1 MAEFVFIPEQ
11 TIQPGQNAILDTAI
25 GSRSGNILHRNG
37 SGIVILRGAVSNPY
51 SNFARY
57 QVVFNG
63 NIALPEVATVGPIS
77 VALAI
82 DGEPLQSSKAIVT
95 PAAVEEFFNVTSTAI
110 ITVPRGCCLTVAVEN
125 TSAAPVAAE
134 AQTAAVAPAILL
146 ANANMTVERIA

>member
-1 MAEFVFIPEQ
+1 MAEFIWIPSQ
-11 TIQPGQNAILDTAI
+11 TVEPGQNAILDTAI

-37 SGIVILRGAVSNPY
+37 SGVVILRGAVGNPY

-63 NIALPEVATVGPIS
+63 NIALPDGATVGAIS
-77 VALAI
+77 VALAV

-125 TSAAPVAAE
+125 TSSSAAAGG
-134 AQTAAVAPAILL
+134 VAPAILL